1 MRKNNSKFIK
11 LVKGKGKP
19 QKYTFLMPHNHR
31 KTIES
36 KQSLTKT
43 YGEGSA
49 RTTPEDRSVGASFP
63 KMCSLKIKNKNLNI
77 NLCTGKSTMQR
88 PTHRSSYVC
97 KKEITDLLS
106 QST

>member
-1 MRKNNSKFIK
+1 MRKNNNKSIK

-43 YGEGSA
+43 
-49 RTTPEDRSVGASFP
+49 
-63 KMCSLKIKNKNLNI
+63 
-77 NLCTGKSTMQR
+77 
-88 PTHRSSYVC
+88 
-97 KKEITDLLS
+97 
-106 QST
+106 